1 MRSNIVKALIG
12 AFVGLLLSALLFT
25 SGIAVGAALP
35 RIRQVVEPYIFPGR
49 APAPSVTEESQGGTP
64 QELEALF
71 QPFWEAWDIVHER
84 YVDQPVDDSALMQG
98 ALRGMLEG
106 LGDPH
111 TSYMDPEQYTQE
123 QTRLEGEYEGIG
135 AWVDPEQEYLTII
148 APMPDS
154 PAEKAGLEP
163 GDEIIAVDGEDMTG
177 VPGDLVIRKVMGP
190 AGSIVRLTVRRE
202 GEAGPLEFEVERASI
217 TIPSVESKMLDGDIA
232 YIRLFNFG
240 DQTEQDLRDH
250 LQDLLQQDPK
260 GLILDMRGNPGG
272 FLQTSVEVASEF
284 IGDGVI
290 LYERFGDGTEQTYEA
305 RPGGEATEIPLV
317 VLVDQ
322 GTASASEIVAGAIQ
336 DHDRGL
342 LVGESTFGKGSVQQ
356 WIPLSGDQGAVRVTI
371 ARWYTPDRQT
381 FSDTGLQPDVRV
393 SLSDEDIQSDKDPQL
408 NKAIELLNEQVGQ
421 G

>member
-35 RIRQVVEPYIFPGR
+35 GIRQAVEPYVFPGR
-49 APAPSVTEESQGGTP
+49 APAPSTSGESGAGTP

-123 QTRLEGEYEGIG
+123 QSRLEGEYEGIG

-190 AGSIVRLTVRRE
+190 AGSVVKLTVRRE
-202 GEAGPLEFEVERASI
+202 GEPGPMEFEVERASI
-217 TIPSVESKMLDGDIA
+217 TIPSVESEMLQDDIA
-232 YIRLFNFG
+232 YLQLFNFG
-240 DQTEQDLRDH
+240 DLTEQDLRH
-250 LQDLLQQDPK
+250 NLQELVRQDPK
-260 GLILDMRGNPGG
+260 GLILDLRGNPGG
-272 FLQTSVEVASEF
+272 FLQTSVDVASEF
-284 IGDGVI
+284 IGNGVI

-305 RPGGEATEIPLV
+305 HPGGLATEIPLV

-393 SLSDEDIQSDKDPQL
+393 SLSDEDIQNDNDPQL
-408 NKAIELLNEQVGQ
+408 NKAIELLKEQVGQ
-421 G
+421 E

>member
-1 MRSNIVKALIG
+1 MKSNIVKVLIG
-12 AFVGLLLSALLFT
+12 AFIGLLLSVLLFS

-35 RIRQVVEPYIFPGR
+35 GMQQALEPFIFPGR
-49 APAPSVTEESQGGTP
+49 APAPATSGEAEGGTP
-64 QELEALF
+64 QQLEALF

-123 QTRLEGEYEGIG
+123 QNRLEGEYEGIG

-148 APMPDS
+148 APMPNS
-154 PAEKAGLEP
+154 PAERAGLEP

-190 AGSIVRLTVRRE
+190 AGSTVRLTVRRE
-202 GEAGPLEFEVERASI
+202 GESGLLEIEVERGNI
-217 TIPSVESKMLDGDIA
+217 TIPSVESEMLESDIA
-232 YIRLFNFG
+232 YLHLFNFG
-240 DQTEQDLRDH
+240 EQTEGDLRNQ
-250 LQDLLQQDPK
+250 LQELLRQDPK
-260 GLILDMRGNPGG
+260 GLILDLRGNPGG

-290 LYERFGDGTEQTYEA
+290 LYERFGDGAEQTYEA
-305 RPGGEATEIPLV
+305 RPGGLATKIPLI

-322 GTASASEIVAGAIQ
+322 GTASASEIVAAAIQ

-342 LVGESTFGKGSVQQ
+342 LVGEVTFGKGSVQQ
-356 WIPLSGDQGAVRVTI
+356 WIPLSDDQGAVRVTI

-381 FSDTGLQPDVRV
+381 FSETGLQPDVSV
-393 SLSDEDIQSDKDPQL
+393 SLSQEDIQNDNDRQL
-408 NKAIELLNEQVGQ
+408 NRAIELLKEQID
-421 G
+421 

>member
-1 MRSNIVKALIG
+1 MKSDIVKVLIG
-12 AFVGLLLSALLFT
+12 ALVGLLLSALLFT

-35 RIRQVVEPYIFPGR
+35 GMRQALEPYVFPGGGS
-49 APAPSVTEESQGGTP
+49 APATSGDAEASTP
-64 QELEALF
+64 QELEGLF

-98 ALRGMLEG
+98 ALRGMLDG
-106 LGDPH
+106 VGDPH
-111 TSYMDPEQYTQE
+111 TSYMDPQQYTQE
-123 QTRLEGEYEGIG
+123 QNRLEGEYEGIG

-148 APMPDS
+148 APMPGS

-163 GDEIIAVDGEDMTG
+163 GDEILAVDGDDMAG
-177 VPGDLVIRKVMGP
+177 VPGDLVIRRVMGP
-190 AGSIVRLTVRRE
+190 AGSTVTLTVRRE
-202 GEAGPLEFEVERASI
+202 GENGLLEFDVQRASI
-217 TIPSVESKMLDGDIA
+217 TIPSVESEMLEGNIA
-232 YIRLFNFG
+232 YLQLYNFG

-250 LQDLLQQDPK
+250 LQDLLTQDPK
-260 GLILDMRGNPGG
+260 GLILDLRGNPGG

-305 RPGGEATEIPLV
+305 RRAGLATDIPLV

-336 DHDRGL
+336 DHERGL

-356 WIPLSGDQGAVRVTI
+356 WIPLSENQGAVRVTI

-381 FSDTGLQPDVRV
+381 FSETGLQPDVSV
-393 SLSDEDIQSDKDPQL
+393 SLSDEDIQNENDPQL
-408 NKAIELLNEQVGQ
+408 NRAIEILQEQAQ
-421 G
+421 